1 MLRRTNYDATHNLS
15 GGFSMST
22 RKQSG
27 APSPAE
33 LPRNSWLLWLAALAL
48 PESLSWCSGGFSHSL
63 LLEVERLR
71 RAPGAPGAAVA
82 ANDAVAPVPSDEVA
96 HRAA

>member
-1 MLRRTNYDATHNLS
+1 
-15 GGFSMST
+15 MST
-22 RKQSG
+22 RKQPG
-27 APSPAE
+27 APAPAE
-33 LPRNSWLLWLAALAL
+33 LRRNSWLLWLAALAL

-71 RAPGAPGAAVA
+71 RAPGAADA
-82 ANDAVAPVPSDEVA
+82 ANDAAAPVQSDEVS